1 MLAIALKKYFLLT
14 VHRPD
19 AQLIT
24 ISSTIND
31 FNRHHSLPS
40 SKTKRKKKTECHLI
54 MNYECLTH
62 EMQPSQHRPAIHIY
76 ASYRIEVS
84 LSPK

>member
-40 SKTKRKKKTECHLI
+40 SKTKRKKKLNAT
-54 MNYECLTH
+54 
-62 EMQPSQHRPAIHIY
+62 
-76 ASYRIEVS
+76 
-84 LSPK
+84 